1 MLIDDG
7 QWQMGWEMNQAATA
21 ELAYEAGGAPA
32 EVQTGGVL
40 QNAIPKEGGNTFR
53 GTFHTV
59 FGHENLNGSNQ
70 TPELQAVLGEV
81 NRNAYSYNVNPGYGG
96 PIVQDPPVVLRCVPA
111 PRQTRRGSRARS
123 SRGKAHRNSGR
134 RMASGRQAL
143 RASIGTGRPA
153 ACFGSA
159 TS

>member
-1 MLIDDG
+1 VLIDDG

-96 PIVQDPPVVLRCVPA
+96 PIVKDKLWFYGAFLRRDQKDWVA
-111 PRQTRRGSRARS
+111 GSKFTGEGTPR
-123 SRGKAHRNSGR
+123 
-134 RMASGRQAL
+134 
-143 RASIGTGRPA
+143 
-153 ACFGSA
+153 
-159 TS
+159 